1 MNTFSVPTPT
11 ASCVFVAVQCFPPPA
26 HSIQYYPHDPQQP
39 PQPPPNTG
47 NNTAT
52 ATTPPSGG
60 FGLIT
65 NYHIQCVLHA
75 RQPPPR
81 SATTHRV
88 HGSATVGVSSAPAV
102 HDRHSTTTTPL
113 RTTGAGGR
121 PPPVSVSSG
130 YRTTSRR
137 SRNPKLAQHPYSRTA
152 HVCGRYLFECVVTTW
167 VGAVAASV
175 VRCCLY
181 VDCDSTHGWY
191 GVVVVILPPCP
202 VYAVLRHDPDPQRH
216 RYTTDY
222 VRNTPRCLSLF
233 SFTRLYSSVDTTA
246 VGGVCFADMCRLR

>member
-1 MNTFSVPTPT
+1 LPLFINRSHIYYISSTAPPPPRIFLINAT
-11 ASCVFVAVQCFPPPA
+11 ASTIR
-26 HSIQYYPHDPQQP
+26 HS
-39 PQPPPNTG
+39 TRCA
-47 NNTAT
+47 AT
-52 ATTPPSGG
+52 ATVRRT
-60 FGLIT
+60 
-65 NYHIQCVLHA
+65 A
-75 RQPPPR
+75 
-81 SATTHRV
+81 
-88 HGSATVGVSSAPAV
+88 VSSGTRRA
-102 HDRHSTTTTPL
+102 HRHSTATTPL
-113 RTTGAGGR
+113 RTTGAGVR

-130 YRTTSRR
+130 YSNALRR
-137 SRNPKLAQHPYSRTA
+137 SRKTKLAQHPYSRTA